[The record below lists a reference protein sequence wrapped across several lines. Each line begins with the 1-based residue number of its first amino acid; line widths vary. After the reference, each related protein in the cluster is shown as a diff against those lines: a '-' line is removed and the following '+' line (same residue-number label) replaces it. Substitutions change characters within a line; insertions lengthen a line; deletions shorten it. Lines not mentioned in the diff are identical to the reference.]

1 MGGGDDWVFVLV
13 RRTAEDRDKRGP
25 KLAPILVVDVLG
37 AAPRPPKLLRT
48 SVATEFEVGL
58 VQNIRGS
65 PRLRAA
71 RFIVAIPERFPH
83 ATCSPSGITLAR
95 EDVEDRAGPKGSV
108 QSAQFPFTLPAIL
121 CECPRPLRDL
131 RTCLRRQFSRVP

>member
-48 SVATEFEVGL
+48 SAATEFEVGL

-71 RFIVAIPERFPH
+71 RFHCGHPGEISACNLLTVRDH
-83 ATCSPSGITLAR
+83 AGAR
-95 EDVEDRAGPKGSV
+95 G
-108 QSAQFPFTLPAIL
+108 
-121 CECPRPLRDL
+121 C
-131 RTCLRRQFSRVP
+131 